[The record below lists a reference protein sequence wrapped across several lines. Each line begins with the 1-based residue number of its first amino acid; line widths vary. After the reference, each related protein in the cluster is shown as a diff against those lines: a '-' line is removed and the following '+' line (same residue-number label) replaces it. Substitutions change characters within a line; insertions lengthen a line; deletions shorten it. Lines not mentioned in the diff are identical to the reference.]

1 MHKGIYIIGLL
12 LLLLASCTGDKEVR
26 ALLDRAEVLMDSCPD
41 SAYAIM
47 QTVSSPNLKGSGER
61 VRSLYG
67 LLRTTADAM
76 QGNGV
81 TADSLI
87 RPAYEYYKVQGE
99 TDENIRRLGRS
110 AFYLARFEASRDS
123 TKRAEDLYR
132 EAIHC
137 SEQVED
143 WRTCYLA
150 HNYFATTMKW
160 SNITS
165 AIQLRKKAL
174 NIYNRCKDKPANYI
188 SILNSLSNDYLVAD
202 FADSAF
208 NCAEE
213 AYQLSCDL
221 QLEIQQYESLRR
233 LSDCYYYTQ
242 NYPKALE
249 LAKQGMHGLTEQTR
263 DASLFSLADCYLACD
278 SIEQAQN
285 TLLSIYSSDKKT
297 RQVVFEELLQLAH
310 VQKDYEAAMRYADS
324 LEVATVDM
332 FTNIQQTKD
341 EYYQENLKKELYNM
355 QLAQHKR
362 QQAFML
368 WGAII
373 LIIVIS
379 VFVVVIYHKSL
390 KIARQKRV
398 NAIMFRKDDNREYSL
413 KVNRLEQDLKEKN
426 ERVSSLEND
435 FETYKEES
443 NKITEQQ
450 HLRFE
455 TLKSELDVHLK
466 DGSTLLRLI
475 TDEGIS
481 VNMTDSLWK
490 QLELYLNHYKN
501 NFISLLRSHF
511 HKMDEL
517 DIQICMLS
525 LIGLSNSRMAE
536 LMNRDSSTIKRR
548 KRHIKN
554 HIFGLSDIDA
564 DFQDIILSLYH
575 RNIFYQK

>member
-1 MHKGIYIIGLL
+1 
-12 LLLLASCTGDKEVR
+12 LAE
-26 ALLDRAEVLMDSCPD
+26 
-41 SAYAIM
+41 
-47 QTVSSPNLKGSGER
+47 
-61 VRSLYG
+61 
-67 LLRTTADAM
+67 
-76 QGNGV
+76 
-81 TADSLI
+81 
-87 RPAYEYYKVQGE
+87 
-99 TDENIRRLGRS
+99 
-110 AFYLARFEASRDS
+110 
-123 TKRAEDLYR
+123 
-132 EAIHC
+132 
-137 SEQVED
+137 
-143 WRTCYLA
+143 
-150 HNYFATTMKW
+150 
-160 SNITS
+160 
-165 AIQLRKKAL
+165 
-174 NIYNRCKDKPANYI
+174 
-188 SILNSLSNDYLVAD
+188 
-202 FADSAF
+202 
-208 NCAEE
+208 
-213 AYQLSCDL
+213 
-221 QLEIQQYESLRR
+221 
-233 LSDCYYYTQ
+233 
-242 NYPKALE
+242 
-249 LAKQGMHGLTEQTR
+249 
-263 DASLFSLADCYLACD
+263 CYLACD
-278 SIEQAQN
+278 SVDQAKT
-285 TLLSIYSSDKKT
+285 TLLSIHSSDKKT